1 MTHPPGWGG
10 SPPPSSRPSSSDMPH
25 LHDLNG
31 HAVPFLL
38 GQLVTQGTHATAMLR
53 ETRED
58 VREIRSQLTDG
69 RARMD
74 GHEGRIRSL
83 ESAKPAAAAAA
94 DQPSRLERLVMR
106 WASVLVPLSAVLAT
120 GTEKDLLEIA
130 KAALLAGLK

>member
-1 MTHPPGWGG
+1 MTQPPGWGG
-10 SPPPSSRPSSSDMPH
+10 SPPPWSHPSSSDMPH

-38 GQLVTQGTHATAMLR
+38 GQLVTQGTHTTAMLR

-58 VREIRSQLTDG
+58 VREIRAQLTDG

-83 ESAKPAAAAAA
+83 ESGKPPTPA

-106 WASVLVPLSAVLAT
+106 WASILVPLSAVLAT
-120 GTEKDLLEIA
+120 GTERDLLEIA
-130 KAALLAGLK
+130 KSALLAGLK

>member
-10 SPPPSSRPSSSDMPH
+10 SQPPSSRPSSSDMPH

-31 HAVPFLL
+31 HAVQFLL
-38 GQLVTQGTHATAMLR
+38 GQLLTQGTHTTAMLR

-58 VREIRSQLTDG
+58 VREVRAQLTYG

-83 ESAKPAAAAAA
+83 ESSKPAIAAA

-106 WASVLVPLSAVLAT
+106 WASILVPLAAVLAT